1 MIAELEKKSVE
12 AEPVGL
18 GAVEAVSV
26 QVQHYCV
33 PLTQALHLYTLHR
46 SQHRASP
53 PKTSTS
59 KMILIKILL

>member
-1 MIAELEKKSVE
+1 MIAELEKKRVK

-33 PLTQALHLYTLHR
+33 PLTQALHLYTGH
-46 SQHRASP
+46 SIEHNPQNYYW
-53 PKTSTS
+53 KNDFE
-59 KMILIKILL
+59 